1 MDGTLFL
8 VATPI
13 GNLEDMTFRA
23 VRVLKEA
30 DLIACEDTRT
40 SAPLLRSYGIRT
52 PVTSYHKFNEE
63 EKSGELIG
71 KMLRGGKIALITDAG
86 MPAIS
91 DPGCILVRKC
101 MEQAIP
107 VTAVPGASAC
117 VTALALSG
125 ADTRRFVFEGFL
137 PVDNKEKKEALS
149 RLSEETRT
157 IILYEAPHR
166 LVRTLESLQSVLGED
181 RLISLCRELTKRF
194 ESVERMTLGDALR
207 MYGAGEDA
215 DSTADGATGADADSA
230 ADGATGADADSA
242 ADGAAGADADSAAD
256 GAAGEHAEV
265 RSDAGCAENAACTA
279 KGTGR
284 VGKASGVRP
293 RGEYVLVIDGRNP
306 EELAQKKAAAW
317 ETMDIAAHVALYEQK
332 GMGRKEAM
340 KAAARDRGLSRR
352 DIYQALLHSPES
364 EDKTE

>member
-137 PVDNKEKKEALS
+137 PVDNKEKKDALS

-194 ESVERMTLGDALR
+194 ESVERMTIGDALR
-207 MYGAGEDA
+207 MYGAGED
-215 DSTADGATGADADSA
+215 SGCA
-230 ADGATGADADSA
+230 ADDAAGEDSGCA
-242 ADGAAGADADSAAD
+242 ADDTAGADADRAEDD
-256 GAAGEHAEV
+256 G
-265 RSDAGCAENAACTA
+265 CKA
-279 KGTGR
+279 KDTGR
-284 VGKASGVRP
+284 ARKASFVRP

>member
-71 KMLRGGKIALITDAG
+71 KILRGEKIALITDAG

-137 PVDNKEKKEALS
+137 PVDNKEKKDALS

-194 ESVERMTLGDALR
+194 ESVERMTIGDALR
-207 MYGAGEDA
+207 MYGAGEDSGCAADDAAGA
-215 DSTADGATGADADSA
+215 DSGCA
-230 ADGATGADADSA
+230 ADDT
-242 ADGAAGADADSAAD
+242 AGADADRAEDD
-256 GAAGEHAEV
+256 G
-265 RSDAGCAENAACTA
+265 CKA
-279 KGTGR
+279 KDTGR
-284 VGKASGVRP
+284 ARKASFVRP

-332 GMGRKEAM
+332 GLGRKEAM

-352 DIYQALLHSPES
+352 DIYQALLHSPEN
-364 EDKTE
+364 ENKPE

>member
-194 ESVERMTLGDALR
+194 ESVERMTIGDALR

-215 DSTADGATGADADSA
+215 DSTADGAAGEDADSA
-230 ADGATGADADSA
+230 TDGAT
-242 ADGAAGADADSAAD
+242 
-256 GAAGEHAEV
+256 GEHAEV

-279 KGTGR
+279 KDTGR

>member
-149 RLSEETRT
+149 RLSEECL
-157 IILYEAPHR
+157 LYNLDR
-166 LVRTLESLQSVLGED
+166 SFDSLKFYKEITQE
-181 RLISLCRELTKRF
+181 IS
-194 ESVERMTLGDALR
+194 
-207 MYGAGEDA
+207 
-215 DSTADGATGADADSA
+215 
-230 ADGATGADADSA
+230 
-242 ADGAAGADADSAAD
+242 
-256 GAAGEHAEV
+256 
-265 RSDAGCAENAACTA
+265 
-279 KGTGR
+279 
-284 VGKASGVRP
+284 
-293 RGEYVLVIDGRNP
+293 
-306 EELAQKKAAAW
+306 
-317 ETMDIAAHVALYEQK
+317 
-332 GMGRKEAM
+332 
-340 KAAARDRGLSRR
+340 
-352 DIYQALLHSPES
+352 
-364 EDKTE
+364 

>member
-71 KMLRGGKIALITDAG
+71 KILRGEKIALITDAG

-137 PVDNKEKKEALS
+137 PVDNKEKKDALS

-194 ESVERMTLGDALR
+194 ESVERMTIGDALR
-207 MYGAGEDA
+207 MYGAGED
-215 DSTADGATGADADSA
+215 SGCA
-230 ADGATGADADSA
+230 ADDT
-242 ADGAAGADADSAAD
+242 AGADADRAEDD
-256 GAAGEHAEV
+256 G
-265 RSDAGCAENAACTA
+265 CKA
-279 KGTGR
+279 KDTGR
-284 VGKASGVRP
+284 ARKASFVRP

-332 GMGRKEAM
+332 GLGRKEAM

-352 DIYQALLHSPES
+352 DIYQALLHSPEN
-364 EDKTE
+364 ENKPE

>member
-71 KMLRGGKIALITDAG
+71 KILRGEKIALITDAG

-137 PVDNKEKKEALS
+137 PVDNKEKKDALS

-194 ESVERMTLGDALR
+194 ESVERMTIGDALR
-207 MYGAGEDA
+207 MYGAGEDSGYAADDAAGA
-215 DSTADGATGADADSA
+215 DSGCA
-230 ADGATGADADSA
+230 ADDT
-242 ADGAAGADADSAAD
+242 AGADADRAEDD
-256 GAAGEHAEV
+256 G
-265 RSDAGCAENAACTA
+265 CKA
-279 KGTGR
+279 KDTGR
-284 VGKASGVRP
+284 ARKASFVRP

-332 GMGRKEAM
+332 GLGRKEAM

-352 DIYQALLHSPES
+352 DIY
-364 EDKTE
+364 

>member
-194 ESVERMTLGDALR
+194 ESVERMTIGDALR

-215 DSTADGATGADADSA
+215 DSTADGAAGEDADSA
-230 ADGATGADADSA
+230 TDAGTGED
-242 ADGAAGADADSAAD
+242 
-256 GAAGEHAEV
+256 AEV

-279 KGTGR
+279 KDTGR

-332 GMGRKEAM
+332 GMGRKEDM

>member
-40 SAPLLRSYGIRT
+40 SAPLFRSYGIRT

-194 ESVERMTLGDALR
+194 ESVERMTIGDALR

-215 DSTADGATGADADSA
+215 DSTADGA
-230 ADGATGADADSA
+230 
-242 ADGAAGADADSAAD
+242 AGEDADSAAD

-279 KGTGR
+279 KDTGR

>member
-71 KMLRGGKIALITDAG
+71 KMLRGEKIALITDAG

-137 PVDNKEKKEALS
+137 PVDNKDKKNILS

-194 ESVERMTLGDALR
+194 ESVERMTIGDALR

-215 DSTADGATGADADSA
+215 GCAADGAVGENAGCTADSA
-230 ADGATGADADSA
+230 AGEDA
-242 ADGAAGADADSAAD
+242 GCTAD
-256 GAAGEHAEV
+256 GAAGE
-265 RSDAGCAENAACTA
+265 DAGCTDDSAAKADADCAENAGCTA
-279 KGTGR
+279 RDTGR

-332 GMGRKEAM
+332 GLGRKEAM

-352 DIYQALLHSPES
+352 DIYQALLHSPEN
-364 EDKTE
+364 EDKTESIYSS

>member
-1 MDGTLFL
+1 M
-8 VATPI
+8 
-13 GNLEDMTFRA
+13 
-23 VRVLKEA
+23 
-30 DLIACEDTRT
+30 
-40 SAPLLRSYGIRT
+40 LRSYGIRT

-71 KMLRGGKIALITDAG
+71 KILRGEKIALITDAG

-137 PVDNKEKKEALS
+137 PVDNKEKKDALS

-194 ESVERMTLGDALR
+194 ESVERMTIGDALR
-207 MYGAGEDA
+207 MYGAGED
-215 DSTADGATGADADSA
+215 SGCA
-230 ADGATGADADSA
+230 ADDAAGEDSGCA
-242 ADGAAGADADSAAD
+242 ADDAAGEDSGCAADDAAGASF
-256 GAAGEHAEV
+256 
-265 RSDAGCAENAACTA
+265 
-279 KGTGR
+279 
-284 VGKASGVRP
+284 VRP

-332 GMGRKEAM
+332 GLGRKEAM

-352 DIYQALLHSPES
+352 DIYQALLHSPEN
-364 EDKTE
+364 ENKPE

>member
-71 KMLRGGKIALITDAG
+71 KILRGEKIALITDAG

-125 ADTRRFVFEGFL
+125 AETRRFVFEGFL
-137 PVDNKEKKEALS
+137 PVDNKEKKDALS

-194 ESVERMTLGDALR
+194 ESVERMTIGDALR
-207 MYGAGEDA
+207 MYGAGED
-215 DSTADGATGADADSA
+215 SGCA
-230 ADGATGADADSA
+230 ADD
-242 ADGAAGADADSAAD
+242 AAGADADRAEDD
-256 GAAGEHAEV
+256 G
-265 RSDAGCAENAACTA
+265 CKA
-279 KGTGR
+279 KDTGR
-284 VGKASGVRP
+284 ARKASFVRP

-332 GMGRKEAM
+332 GLGRKEAM

-352 DIYQALLHSPES
+352 DIYQALLHSPEN
-364 EDKTE
+364 ENKPE

>member
-137 PVDNKEKKEALS
+137 PVDNKEKKDALS

-194 ESVERMTLGDALR
+194 ESVERMTIGDALR

-215 DSTADGATGADADSA
+215 DSTADGA
-230 ADGATGADADSA
+230 
-242 ADGAAGADADSAAD
+242 AGEDADSAAD

-279 KGTGR
+279 KDTGR

-332 GMGRKEAM
+332 GLGRKEAM

>member
-1 MDGTLFL
+1 
-8 VATPI
+8 
-13 GNLEDMTFRA
+13 
-23 VRVLKEA
+23 
-30 DLIACEDTRT
+30 
-40 SAPLLRSYGIRT
+40 
-52 PVTSYHKFNEE
+52 
-63 EKSGELIG
+63 
-71 KMLRGGKIALITDAG
+71 

-137 PVDNKEKKEALS
+137 PVDNKEKKDALS

-194 ESVERMTLGDALR
+194 ESVERMTIGDALR
-207 MYGAGEDA
+207 MYGAGEDSGCAAGDAAGEDFGCAADDAAGA
-215 DSTADGATGADADSA
+215 DSGCA
-230 ADGATGADADSA
+230 ADDT
-242 ADGAAGADADSAAD
+242 AGADADRAEDD
-256 GAAGEHAEV
+256 G
-265 RSDAGCAENAACTA
+265 CKA
-279 KGTGR
+279 KDTGR
-284 VGKASGVRP
+284 ARKASFVRP

-332 GMGRKEAM
+332 GLGRKEAM

-352 DIYQALLHSPES
+352 DIYQALLHSPEN
-364 EDKTE
+364 ENKPE

>member
-194 ESVERMTLGDALR
+194 ESVERMTIGDALR

-215 DSTADGATGADADSA
+215 DSTADGAAGEDADSA
-230 ADGATGADADSA
+230 ADGAS
-242 ADGAAGADADSAAD
+242 
-256 GAAGEHAEV
+256 GEHAEV

-279 KGTGR
+279 KDTGR

>member
-71 KMLRGGKIALITDAG
+71 KILRGEKIALITDAG

-194 ESVERMTLGDALR
+194 ESVERMTIGDALR

-215 DSTADGATGADADSA
+215 DSTADGAAGEDADS
-230 ADGATGADADSA
+230 T

-256 GAAGEHAEV
+256 GATGEDAEV

-279 KGTGR
+279 KDTGR

-332 GMGRKEAM
+332 GLGRKEAM

>member
-194 ESVERMTLGDALR
+194 ESVERMTIGDALR

-215 DSTADGATGADADSA
+215 DST
-230 ADGATGADADSA
+230 

-279 KGTGR
+279 KDTGR

>member
-71 KMLRGGKIALITDAG
+71 KILRGEKIALITDAG

-137 PVDNKEKKEALS
+137 PVDNKEKKDALS

-194 ESVERMTLGDALR
+194 ESVERMTIGDALR
-207 MYGAGEDA
+207 MYGAGEDSGCTADDAAEA
-215 DSTADGATGADADSA
+215 DSGCA
-230 ADGATGADADSA
+230 ADDT
-242 ADGAAGADADSAAD
+242 AGADADRAEDD
-256 GAAGEHAEV
+256 G
-265 RSDAGCAENAACTA
+265 CKA
-279 KGTGR
+279 KDTGR
-284 VGKASGVRP
+284 ARKASFVRP

-352 DIYQALLHSPES
+352 DIYQALLHSPEN
-364 EDKTE
+364 ENKPE

>member
-137 PVDNKEKKEALS
+137 PVDNKEKKDALS

-194 ESVERMTLGDALR
+194 ESVERMTIGDALR
-207 MYGAGEDA
+207 MYGAGED
-215 DSTADGATGADADSA
+215 SGCA
-230 ADGATGADADSA
+230 ADD
-242 ADGAAGADADSAAD
+242 AAGADADRAEDD
-256 GAAGEHAEV
+256 G
-265 RSDAGCAENAACTA
+265 CKA
-279 KGTGR
+279 KDTGR
-284 VGKASGVRP
+284 ARKASFVRP

-332 GMGRKEAM
+332 GLGRKEAM

-352 DIYQALLHSPES
+352 DIYQALLHSPEN
-364 EDKTE
+364 ENKPE

>member
-71 KMLRGGKIALITDAG
+71 KILRGEKIALITDAG

-137 PVDNKEKKEALS
+137 PVDNKEKKDALS

-194 ESVERMTLGDALR
+194 ESVERMTIGDALR
-207 MYGAGEDA
+207 MYGAGEDSGCAADDAAEA
-215 DSTADGATGADADSA
+215 DSGCA
-230 ADGATGADADSA
+230 ADD
-242 ADGAAGADADSAAD
+242 AAGADADRAEDD
-256 GAAGEHAEV
+256 G
-265 RSDAGCAENAACTA
+265 CKA
-279 KGTGR
+279 KDTGR
-284 VGKASGVRP
+284 ARKASFVRP

-332 GMGRKEAM
+332 GLGRKEAM

-352 DIYQALLHSPES
+352 DIYQALLHSPEN
-364 EDKTE
+364 ENKPE

>member
-23 VRVLKEA
+23 VRVLKEV

-137 PVDNKEKKEALS
+137 PVDNKEKKDALS

-194 ESVERMTLGDALR
+194 ESVERMTIGDALR
-207 MYGAGEDA
+207 MYGAGEDSGCTADDAAEA
-215 DSTADGATGADADSA
+215 DSGCA
-230 ADGATGADADSA
+230 ADDT
-242 ADGAAGADADSAAD
+242 AGADADRAEDD
-256 GAAGEHAEV
+256 G
-265 RSDAGCAENAACTA
+265 CKA
-279 KGTGR
+279 KDTGR
-284 VGKASGVRP
+284 ARKASFVRP

>member
-23 VRVLKEA
+23 VRVLKEV

-194 ESVERMTLGDALR
+194 ESVERMTIGDALR
-207 MYGAGEDA
+207 MYGAGEDSGCAA
-215 DSTADGATGADADSA
+215 DDAAGEDSGCAADDAAEADADRA
-230 ADGATGADADSA
+230 EDDG
-242 ADGAAGADADSAAD
+242 
-256 GAAGEHAEV
+256 
-265 RSDAGCAENAACTA
+265 CKA
-279 KGTGR
+279 KDTGR
-284 VGKASGVRP
+284 ARKASFVRP

-332 GMGRKEAM
+332 GLGRKEAM

-352 DIYQALLHSPES
+352 DIYQALLHSPEN
-364 EDKTE
+364 ENKPE

>member
-71 KMLRGGKIALITDAG
+71 KILRGEKIALITDAG

-137 PVDNKEKKEALS
+137 PVDNKEKKDALS

-194 ESVERMTLGDALR
+194 ESVERMTIGDALR
-207 MYGAGEDA
+207 MYGAGED
-215 DSTADGATGADADSA
+215 SGCA
-230 ADGATGADADSA
+230 ADD
-242 ADGAAGADADSAAD
+242 AAGADADRAEDD
-256 GAAGEHAEV
+256 G
-265 RSDAGCAENAACTA
+265 CKA
-279 KGTGR
+279 KDTGR
-284 VGKASGVRP
+284 ARKASFVRP

-332 GMGRKEAM
+332 GLGRKEAM

-352 DIYQALLHSPES
+352 DIYQALLHSPEN
-364 EDKTE
+364 ENKPE

>member
-40 SAPLLRSYGIRT
+40 SAPLFRSYGIRT

-194 ESVERMTLGDALR
+194 ESVERMTIGDALR

-215 DSTADGATGADADSA
+215 DST
-230 ADGATGADADSA
+230 

-279 KGTGR
+279 KDTGR

>member
-71 KMLRGGKIALITDAG
+71 KILRGEKIALITDAG

-137 PVDNKEKKEALS
+137 PVDNKEKKDALS

-194 ESVERMTLGDALR
+194 ESVERMTIGDALR
-207 MYGAGEDA
+207 MYGAGEDSGCTADDAAEA
-215 DSTADGATGADADSA
+215 DSGCA
-230 ADGATGADADSA
+230 ADDT
-242 ADGAAGADADSAAD
+242 AGADADRAEDD
-256 GAAGEHAEV
+256 G
-265 RSDAGCAENAACTA
+265 CKA
-279 KGTGR
+279 KDTGR
-284 VGKASGVRP
+284 ARKASFVRP

-332 GMGRKEAM
+332 GLGRKEAM

-352 DIYQALLHSPES
+352 DIYQALLHSPEN
-364 EDKTE
+364 ENKPE

>member
-71 KMLRGGKIALITDAG
+71 KILRGEKIALITDAG

-101 MEQAIP
+101 MEQVIP

-137 PVDNKEKKEALS
+137 PVDNKEKKDALS

-194 ESVERMTLGDALR
+194 ESVERMTIGDALR
-207 MYGAGEDA
+207 MYGAGEDSGCAADDAAEA
-215 DSTADGATGADADSA
+215 DSGCA
-230 ADGATGADADSA
+230 ADDT
-242 ADGAAGADADSAAD
+242 AGADADRAEDD
-256 GAAGEHAEV
+256 G
-265 RSDAGCAENAACTA
+265 CKA
-279 KGTGR
+279 KDTGR
-284 VGKASGVRP
+284 ARKASFVRP

-332 GMGRKEAM
+332 GLGRKEAM

-352 DIYQALLHSPES
+352 DVYQALLHSPEN
-364 EDKTE
+364 ENKPE

>member
-23 VRVLKEA
+23 VRVLKEV

-101 MEQAIP
+101 MEQVIP

-117 VTALALSG
+117 VTALALLG

-194 ESVERMTLGDALR
+194 ESVERMTIGDALR

-215 DSTADGATGADADSA
+215 DSTADGA
-230 ADGATGADADSA
+230 
-242 ADGAAGADADSAAD
+242 AGEDADSAAD

-279 KGTGR
+279 KDTGR

-364 EDKTE
+364 ENKTE

>member
-194 ESVERMTLGDALR
+194 ESVERMTIGDALR

-215 DSTADGATGADADSA
+215 DSTADGA
-230 ADGATGADADSA
+230 
-242 ADGAAGADADSAAD
+242 AGEDADSAAD

-279 KGTGR
+279 KDTGR

-364 EDKTE
+364 ENKTE

>member
-71 KMLRGGKIALITDAG
+71 KILRGEKIALITDAG

-137 PVDNKEKKEALS
+137 PVDNKEKKDALS

-194 ESVERMTLGDALR
+194 ESVERMTIGDALR
-207 MYGAGEDA
+207 MYGAGEDSGCAADDAAEA
-215 DSTADGATGADADSA
+215 DSGCA
-230 ADGATGADADSA
+230 ADDT
-242 ADGAAGADADSAAD
+242 AGADADRAEDD
-256 GAAGEHAEV
+256 G
-265 RSDAGCAENAACTA
+265 CKA
-279 KGTGR
+279 KDTGR
-284 VGKASGVRP
+284 ARKASFVRP

-317 ETMDIAAHVALYEQK
+317 ETIDIAAHVALYEQK
-332 GMGRKEAM
+332 GLGRKEAM

-352 DIYQALLHSPES
+352 DIYQALLHSPEN
-364 EDKTE
+364 ENKPE

>member
-194 ESVERMTLGDALR
+194 ESVERMTIGDALR

-215 DSTADGATGADADSA
+215 DSTADGA
-230 ADGATGADADSA
+230 
-242 ADGAAGADADSAAD
+242 AGEDADSAAD

-265 RSDAGCAENAACTA
+265 RSDAGCAEDDGCKA
-279 KGTGR
+279 KDTGR
-284 VGKASGVRP
+284 ARKASFVRP

>member
-194 ESVERMTLGDALR
+194 ESVERMTIGDALR

-215 DSTADGATGADADSA
+215 DST
-230 ADGATGADADSA
+230 
-242 ADGAAGADADSAAD
+242 AD

-279 KGTGR
+279 KDTGR

>member
-71 KMLRGGKIALITDAG
+71 KILRGEKIALITDAG

-137 PVDNKEKKEALS
+137 PVDNKEKKDALS

-194 ESVERMTLGDALR
+194 ESVERMTIGDALR
-207 MYGAGEDA
+207 MYGAGEDSGCAA
-215 DSTADGATGADADSA
+215 DDAAEADADRA
-230 ADGATGADADSA
+230 EDDG
-242 ADGAAGADADSAAD
+242 
-256 GAAGEHAEV
+256 
-265 RSDAGCAENAACTA
+265 CKA
-279 KGTGR
+279 KDTGR
-284 VGKASGVRP
+284 ARKASFVRP

-332 GMGRKEAM
+332 GLGRKEAM

-352 DIYQALLHSPES
+352 DIYQALLHSPEN
-364 EDKTE
+364 ENKPE

>member
-71 KMLRGGKIALITDAG
+71 KILRGEKIALITDAG

-137 PVDNKEKKEALS
+137 PVDNKEKKDALS

-194 ESVERMTLGDALR
+194 ESVERMTIGDALR
-207 MYGAGEDA
+207 MYGAGED
-215 DSTADGATGADADSA
+215 SGCA
-230 ADGATGADADSA
+230 ADDT
-242 ADGAAGADADSAAD
+242 AGADADRAEDD
-256 GAAGEHAEV
+256 G
-265 RSDAGCAENAACTA
+265 CKA
-279 KGTGR
+279 KDTGR
-284 VGKASGVRP
+284 ARKASFVRP
-293 RGEYVLVIDGRNP
+293 RGEYVLVIDGKNP

-332 GMGRKEAM
+332 GLGRKEAM

-352 DIYQALLHSPES
+352 DIYQALLHSPEN
-364 EDKTE
+364 ENKPE

>member
-137 PVDNKEKKEALS
+137 PVDNKEKKDALS

-194 ESVERMTLGDALR
+194 ESVERMTIGDALR
-207 MYGAGEDA
+207 MYGAGEDSGCTADDAAEA
-215 DSTADGATGADADSA
+215 DSGCA
-230 ADGATGADADSA
+230 ADDT
-242 ADGAAGADADSAAD
+242 AGADADRAEDD
-256 GAAGEHAEV
+256 G
-265 RSDAGCAENAACTA
+265 CKA
-279 KGTGR
+279 KDTGR
-284 VGKASGVRP
+284 ARKASFVRP

-332 GMGRKEAM
+332 GLGRKEAM

-352 DIYQALLHSPES
+352 DIYQALLHSPEN
-364 EDKTE
+364 ENKPE

>member
-137 PVDNKEKKEALS
+137 PVDNKEKKDALS

-194 ESVERMTLGDALR
+194 ESVERMTIGDALR
-207 MYGAGEDA
+207 MYGAGED
-215 DSTADGATGADADSA
+215 SGCA
-230 ADGATGADADSA
+230 ADDT
-242 ADGAAGADADSAAD
+242 AGADADRAEDD
-256 GAAGEHAEV
+256 G
-265 RSDAGCAENAACTA
+265 CKA
-279 KGTGR
+279 KDTGR
-284 VGKASGVRP
+284 ARKASFVRP